1 MNRELLIGAL
11 RQGKTGNEIL
21 QILEVL
27 APKVQETQEAQEI
40 SAE

>member
-27 APKVQETQEAQEI
+27 VPKQEELQEV